1 MSEFEGRGEE
11 EEEPSCLKFALEM
24 GKKPFSTQDATCM
37 MCEQLPLVILIKVT
51 LGSLLHSQPLVWM
64 PSAHTSFKYRHC
76 WADRR

>member
-24 GKKPFSTQDATCM
+24 GKKPFSTRDATCM

-51 LGSLLHSQPLVWM
+51 LGSLLHSQPL
-64 PSAHTSFKYRHC
+64 SYIDAKCTHKF
-76 WADRR
+76 